1 MSKILVEDP
10 EEETRVPFLR
20 GILIRSLQ
28 DAGINFDEALEF
40 ATAVRSEL
48 NDISVI
54 TTSELRD
61 RVISRLKLS
70 FRPDHVSRYER
81 REKSFVIQVE
91 ASDGQLAAF
100 STSEYCKH
108 LEAIGLKAEEAKSI
122 TEIVSVHL
130 LKQEKANIQSSYI
143 AYFTYRLLRKSKK
156 YGPAVAHRWLMWRDY
171 Y

>member
-40 ATAVRSEL
+40 ASAIRSEL

-61 RVISRLKLS
+61 RVINRLKLS

-81 REKSFVIQVE
+81 RKKSFVIQVE

-108 LEAIGLKAEEAKSI
+108 LETIGLKAEEAKSI

-130 LKQEKANIQSSYI
+130 LK
-143 AYFTYRLLRKSKK
+143 
-156 YGPAVAHRWLMWRDY
+156 
-171 Y
+171 